1 MRYPHIH
8 NRTRKPSSIKGHT
21 SNRDLDGVYDDD
33 GEVFKDNN
41 FQDDNDKGDKND
53 KYNLL

>member
-1 MRYPHIH
+1 MSFVFATMRYPHIH

-33 GEVFKDNN
+33 GEVFKDKAMMN
-41 FQDDNDKGDKND
+41 
-53 KYNLL
+53 